1 MKKILSMVLG
11 FEWIQNIGAKKVA
24 RAAAAGLFVL
34 AGKWAWL
41 ALGLSAF
48 GLTPEAVSSGLV
60 VIALAALEA
69 LRGWSKHSD
78 QPK

>member
-41 ALGLSAF
+41 AEGLSAF
-48 GLTPEAVSSGLV
+48 GLTP
-60 VIALAALEA
+60 
-69 LRGWSKHSD
+69 
-78 QPK
+78 